1 MAIRRLDYNRYNHH
15 HRRSYC
21 YSSNGGF
28 WAFYRS
34 KRARQSATIPMDTTL
49 SAPNGRNT
57 SAVMSTSQDIW
68 RSEEETY
75 DEFQARTRVFPQLTP
90 WDSQHRQNWPW
101 ISDPCLDP
109 ELLPFEFPTSV
120 SPIPSEILLM
130 IFENFRGQPAILARL
145 RLVSQLFNDLV
156 TPIRYCRITLTD
168 RITCCFTKEPY
179 TLSAYQLQVG
189 RDIHRF
195 SRDIVVKRPI
205 GHHAAICC
213 LFSLAGLSSIT

>member
-1 MAIRRLDYNRYNHH
+1 
-15 HRRSYC
+15 
-21 YSSNGGF
+21 
-28 WAFYRS
+28 
-34 KRARQSATIPMDTTL
+34 MDTTI
-49 SAPNGRNT
+49 SAPSGRNT
-57 SAVMSTSQDIW
+57 SADMSTSQHIW

-75 DEFQARTRVFPQLTP
+75 DEFQARTRVFPQFTP

-109 ELLPFEFPTSV
+109 ELPPFEFPMNV

-130 IFENFRGQPAILARL
+130 IFENLRGQPAILARL

-179 TLSAYQLQVG
+179 TLSAYQLQVA

-195 SRDIVVKRPI
+195 SRDIVVKRPVR
-205 GHHAAICC
+205 HLAAICC